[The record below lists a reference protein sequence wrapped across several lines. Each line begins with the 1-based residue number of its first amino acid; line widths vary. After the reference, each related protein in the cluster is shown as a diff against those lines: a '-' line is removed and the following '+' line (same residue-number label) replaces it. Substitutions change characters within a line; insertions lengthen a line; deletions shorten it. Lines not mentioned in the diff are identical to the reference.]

1 LSKARQIL
9 KVEED
14 IVYDC
19 ASRILSI
26 AKNFDKL
33 YPNLENLK
41 KFHSFNFEDL
51 PEPKAKIS
59 GI

>member
-1 LSKARQIL
+1 
-9 KVEED
+9 VEED

-33 YPNLENLK
+33 FPNLENLK

-51 PEPKAKIS
+51 PAEPKTKIS